1 MCWETIGIYRNVSI
15 SDVRWIFRSS
25 ILGQE
30 AIKWKNFL
38 LMMSVGA
45 VFVFGI
51 YLMKRFGTFIEK
63 NEKEVCNGFYINEDC
78 LHIALA
84 SPLMEV
90 SISKILDKFSGIYPS
105 TEIEVFTGGRE
116 AVLNRLMK
124 GMADVAILPDGGDT
138 GSFEGLQSYTYIRK
152 TDSLAGERISE

>member
-1 MCWETIGIYRNVSI
+1 ME
-15 SDVRWIFRSS
+15 
-25 ILGQE
+25 
-30 AIKWKNFL
+30 NFL

-138 GSFEGLQSYTYIRK
+138 GSLNGCNHIHISAKQILWPEKEFPNNGDRFVSCFLGGTAR
-152 TDSLAGERISE
+152 ERDGMKIEDML